1 MIELGPF
8 VISGGLAF
16 FLLRHLILPRL
27 ETWLENQEWYDRIPK
42 IFSEVDDE
50 ELKAIQISGPEN
62 DRLGF
67 LGVGAAGVAFVLWA
81 FPKKLLC
88 NGTYC
93 REVDFWI
100 PPQPNLFGELSRES
114 WIWFTN
120 ERLPAIA
127 AFLVLSFVL
136 LLLRDPSGA
145 RRVS

>member
-50 ELKAIQISGPEN
+50 ELKAIQISDIEN

-114 WIWFTN
+114 WIWFST
-120 ERLPAIA
+120 ERLPAAGVFAFA
-127 AFLVLSFVL
+127 AVTM
-136 LLLRDPSGA
+136 LLLR
-145 RRVS
+145 RR

>member
-8 VISGGLAF
+8 AISAGLAF

-27 ETWLENQEWYDRIPK
+27 ANWLENQEWYDRIPN
-42 IFSEVDDE
+42 IFREVDDE
-50 ELKAIQISGPEN
+50 ELKAIQSRRPKS

-67 LGVGAAGVAFVLWA
+67 LGLGAAGVAFVLWA

-88 NGTYC
+88 DGTYC

-100 PPQPNLFGELSRES
+100 PPAPNLLGELSQES

-120 ERLPAIA
+120 ERLA
-127 AFLVLSFVL
+127 ASVSFLALSFVL
-136 LLLRDPSGA
+136 LLF
-145 RRVS
+145 RRR